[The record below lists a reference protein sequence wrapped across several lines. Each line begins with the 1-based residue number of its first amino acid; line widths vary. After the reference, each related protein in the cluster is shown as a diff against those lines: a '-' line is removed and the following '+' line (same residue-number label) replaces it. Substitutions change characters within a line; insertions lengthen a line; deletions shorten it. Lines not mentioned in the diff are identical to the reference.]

1 MNLPSH
7 CVQIDPFLGRYYANR
22 SAESIA
28 AEIAAHGFNGVQM
41 IVTRDS
47 RVHGEVLNALRRR
60 KIHVDY
66 TTFGNGTYDTSD
78 LPDGWQE
85 WRMVTR
91 QPMSDGYTRL
101 CLNHPEYRRWKK
113 AQIAK
118 ILRQYP
124 FDGVHIMEPFW
135 PEYPGPSA
143 PAYACL
149 CERCR
154 SLFAQRYSGE
164 QPPEFQDESHPRFW
178 RNQPELYAKW
188 VGFRAR
194 SHTHF
199 LNDLLNGEGGIRKTH
214 PRLPITVWILAI
226 DVSDPVRF
234 VREVHGQDIAEVVR
248 QVCPDAICLQTH
260 WPDWIKA
267 ELAPDYVR
275 AYQPLVKAAR
285 SASRSL
291 PIMIQADIGSQPQSR
306 RSWQWINRL
315 REACK
320 SIGVQG
326 TTLYE
331 YMLGMYMY
339 TEPPRV
345 VKTMRAGRNSVLL
358 VFNKRL
364 DAQSAGEKSRYTF
377 TPAVEINQVE
387 VDGNLV
393 RLYTAPT
400 HARRRYRLR
409 IQGVSD
415 DPSARWLPDTPALT
429 LPEQTVTV

>member
-1 MNLPSH
+1 MTPR

-28 AEIAAHGFNGVQM
+28 EEIAVHGFDGVQM

-47 RVHGEVLNALRRR
+47 RVHREVLDALRRR

-66 TTFGNGTYDTSD
+66 TTFGNGTYDTQD

-91 QPMSDGYTRL
+91 QPMNDGYTRL

-113 AQIAK
+113 AQIASV
-118 ILRQYP
+118 LHRYP

-135 PEYPGPSA
+135 PEYPGPTA

-149 CERCR
+149 CERCL
-154 SLFAQRYSGE
+154 SLFAQKYSGE
-164 QPPEFQDESHPRFW
+164 QPPDFNDETHPRFW
-178 RNQPELYAKW
+178 RKQPELYAKW
-188 VGFRAR
+188 VDFRAQ

-214 PRLPITVWILAI
+214 PRVPVTVWILAI
-226 DVSDPVRF
+226 SVPDPVRF

-248 QVCPDAICLQTH
+248 QVRPDAVCLQTH
-260 WPDWIKA
+260 WPDWMKA
-267 ELAPDYVR
+267 ALPPDYVR
-275 AYQPLVKAAR
+275 AYQPLVQAAR
-285 SASRSL
+285 AVRPDL
-291 PIMIQADIGSQPQSR
+291 PIMMQADIGSQPQNR
-306 RSWQWINRL
+306 RSWQWIEAF
-315 REACK
+315 REACR
-320 SIGVQG
+320 SIGVQS

-331 YMLGMYMY
+331 YMLGMYIY

-345 VKTMRAGRNSVLL
+345 VKVTRTGKNTILL
-358 VFNKRL
+358 VFHKRL
-364 DAQSAGEKSRYTF
+364 DAQSAGEKSRYTLA
-377 TPAVEINQVE
+377 PSLEIRRVE

-393 RLYTAPT
+393 RLHTAPMRT
-400 HARRRYRLR
+400 GQRYRLTVR
-409 IQGVSD
+409 NISD
-415 DPSARWLPDTPALT
+415 DPSTRWLTDTPALT
-429 LPEQTVTV
+429 LQEQTVTL